1 MVKLLI
7 VDDEQVEREGMEAI
21 IKRGFPDVMIA

>member
-1 MVKLLI
+1 MMIKLLI

-21 IKRGFPDVMIA
+21 IKKAFRIQR